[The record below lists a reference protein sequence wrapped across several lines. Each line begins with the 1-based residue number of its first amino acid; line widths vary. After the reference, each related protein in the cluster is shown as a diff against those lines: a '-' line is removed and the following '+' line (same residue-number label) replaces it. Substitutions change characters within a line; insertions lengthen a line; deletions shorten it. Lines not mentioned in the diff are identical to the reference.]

1 VTSFELPQPRLR
13 HVYRL
18 EADSSRRWIETADPL
33 LVWMNNSVFIA
44 VGGRRPTGVTYDVY
58 RVD

>member
-1 VTSFELPQPRLR
+1 MTTLSFRNLGCGTSIDLR
-13 HVYRL
+13 RN
-18 EADSSRRWIETADPL
+18 SSRRWIETADPL